1 MYVESRLKPI
11 QNNWLKPFQS
21 GACCSWSSKRLQN
34 QHYISKQHNITV
46 HISIRNS
53 RKFSLLTVTI
63 YTFQTNVDT
72 ASCMGTPLRK
82 TWSTNHIYCSNHH
95 LRSINRWLCFISEY
109 QSLYNI
115 ANITSSGFKC
125 GTGCWRRVILLK
137 FNYMES
143 LKHRLFGWF
152 ILFLVKQRTI
162 TDIFS
167 ASERGN
173 AMGFFFLGPLIGPVL
188 GPLAGGYINQC
199 KHHCVLWYIYKLAW
213 IKTSKVLGWR
223 MIFWILTAMGG
234 AVLILIVMFLPETS
248 RKHIKKSKEQ
258 QANQATNSAGSVKS
272 EATLITSDKGVE
284 KAKGAHVESFH
295 VGLIRPLKFLMKPV
309 VILSSLPYAF
319 AFGFMYFMIATL
331 PHQLEYKYGFNTGQ
345 IGLAY
350 LANGIGNAM
359 GAVFGGQYSDWLVSR
374 LIKKSPDGRKTPEMR
389 IGAMWVG
396 VILIPI
402 GDLVYGW
409 CIQAHTTVWLVLFG
423 FFISKSTSRYM
434 LS

>member
-1 MYVESRLKPI
+1 
-11 QNNWLKPFQS
+11 
-21 GACCSWSSKRLQN
+21 
-34 QHYISKQHNITV
+34 
-46 HISIRNS
+46 
-53 RKFSLLTVTI
+53 
-63 YTFQTNVDT
+63 
-72 ASCMGTPLRK
+72 
-82 TWSTNHIYCSNHH
+82 
-95 LRSINRWLCFISEY
+95 
-109 QSLYNI
+109 
-115 ANITSSGFKC
+115 
-125 GTGCWRRVILLK
+125 
-137 FNYMES
+137 
-143 LKHRLFGWF
+143 
-152 ILFLVKQRTI
+152 
-162 TDIFS
+162 
-167 ASERGN
+167 
-173 AMGFFFLGPLIGPVL
+173 
-188 GPLAGGYINQC
+188 
-199 KHHCVLWYIYKLAW
+199 
-213 IKTSKVLGWR
+213 

-248 RKHIKKSKEQ
+248 RKHIMKSKQQ

-272 EATLITSDKGVE
+272 EATLITSDKGIE
-284 KAKGAHVESFH
+284 KAEGAHVESFH

-374 LIKKSPDGRKTPEMR
+374 LVKKSPDGRKTPEMR

-434 LS
+434 LSNDAYNNFAAAGLGVGIVQTPSNTYLVDAYQNYSASVVSASNLMRCTWAACTPLFAPLFIVKVGNGYALTVVALVNALSGICVFVVQRYGESMRAKDQQL